1 MRSVYSTPFVT
12 PFLRL
17 LAGAGLWLA
26 GWKQDLAAVPAP
38 PYILIGAPHTSNWD
52 FLLMVCSLLQLRQE
66 ARWLG
71 KASLFAPPFGALMTW
86 LGGIPVDR
94 SQPQNAVAAVVK
106 ALQQQPGLILC
117 VAPEGTRKKVQR
129 WRTGFYYIALQAG
142 MPIVM
147 IALDGRQ
154 REIRLLGQC
163 MPTGNVEQEI
173 ADIQRRY
180 RGFSGIIPE
189 NNFEHPDQ

>member
-1 MRSVYSTPFVT
+1 
-12 PFLRL
+12 
-17 LAGAGLWLA
+17 
-26 GWKQDLAAVPAP
+26 
-38 PYILIGAPHTSNWD
+38 
-52 FLLMVCSLLQLRQE
+52 
-66 ARWLG
+66 
-71 KASLFAPPFGALMTW
+71 
-86 LGGIPVDR
+86 
-94 SQPQNAVAAVVK
+94 
-106 ALQQQPGLILC
+106 